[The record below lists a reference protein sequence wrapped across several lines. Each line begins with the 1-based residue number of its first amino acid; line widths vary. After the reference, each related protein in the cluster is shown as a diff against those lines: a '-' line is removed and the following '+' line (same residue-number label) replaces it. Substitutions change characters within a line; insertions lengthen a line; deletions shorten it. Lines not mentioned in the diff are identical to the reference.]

1 LHCFRFGEQEIRAKD
16 QPLRRAV
23 VSGDFVWLS
32 SAVHGLAELLF
43 EGMQA
48 LQSKQVFSFALAA
61 RRFRTQSNPGIT
73 R

>member
-23 VSGDFVWLS
+23 VSGDFV
-32 SAVHGLAELLF
+32 GLALQFMVSPELLF